1 MTVQELIHELQ
12 FCDPDSEVNTVM
24 SGSDDPTNYWVVE
37 VEEYRKG
44 SSGYPEGEVLLITS
58 E

>member
-44 SSGYPEGEVLLITS
+44 SSGYLCKRRHTI
-58 E
+58 